1 MVEIVEAGLGNRWR
15 IICWGTA
22 VAILVAPFVA
32 MQLNAEGVNWTVG
45 DFIAMGVM
53 LGMVGGCLELSARM
67 SRNR

>member
-67 SRNR
+67 SRKR